1 MFRLL
6 ECGVLMLAASAAGA
20 ATNHSLSLAEMLQE
34 HHLDRSVVSSVEK
47 LGVMTADDLRHLTEP
62 MIKKLWVPQATASKL
77 RELAVEARKAHQR
90 ERRGEDER
98 SGAGWAGTHAVLTFE
113 VLLRGFMLGAG
124 ACVLQDMIL
133 RPPPRDGDPDEMGRV
148 LVKHIEMALKRA
160 VVVGG
165 GSALFLCGLSV
176 FIPVALRKRWMMQ
189 LDDV

>member
-1 MFRLL
+1 MCRLL
-6 ECGVLMLAASAAGA
+6 LLVLAVSAAA
-20 ATNHSLSLAEMLQE
+20 YTNHNSSLADTLEE
-34 HHLDRSVVSSVEK
+34 RSLDRSIASRVEK

-62 MIKKLWVPQATASKL
+62 MIAKLWVPQATASKL
-77 RELAVEARKAHQR
+77 RELAAEAREAHRR
-90 ERRGEDER
+90 ERRGGDER
-98 SGAGWAGTHAVLTFE
+98 SGTHWAGTHAVLTFE